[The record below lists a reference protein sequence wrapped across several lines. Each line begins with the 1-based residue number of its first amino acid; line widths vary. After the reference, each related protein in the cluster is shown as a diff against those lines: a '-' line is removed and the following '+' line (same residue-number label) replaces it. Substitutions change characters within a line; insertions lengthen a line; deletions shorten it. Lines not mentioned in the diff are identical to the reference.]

1 MVRGLKSDEVLML
14 QLRIALRGIEPP
26 IWRRVLVPDH
36 LQLAQLHRVLQGAM
50 GWTNSHLHEFE
61 IGGLSYGPMDPE
73 ARAMGYPA
81 FDEKHVR
88 LWNFKRQPG
97 ITFTYTYDLG
107 DNWEHDVEIEE
118 FVAVADDIEP
128 KVLAGE
134 RNCPPE
140 DVGGVDGYMSFVE
153 AVLDPSH
160 EEHEAMLTWA
170 GGRFDPEEFDLAAA
184 NEAVSRAVRSARP
197 RKRRQ
202 T

>member
-1 MVRGLKSDEVLML
+1 MVRGLTSDEVLML
-14 QLRIALRGIEPP
+14 QLRIASRRIEPP
-26 IWRRVLVPDH
+26 IWRRVLVPHH
-36 LQLAQLHRVLQGAM
+36 LQLTQLHRVFQEAM
-50 GWTNSHLHEFE
+50 GWTNSHLHEFD

-160 EEHEAMLTWA
+160 EEYEAMLTWA